1 MIRASMDHA
10 KEDVEQRRLR
20 ENQVDADRSLEAL
33 DSAMASDADA
43 LLSVSEKQGLLDARS
58 ELVAAKGSD
67 NADAVK
73 AAIKQLEKSAE
84 FYVARRMNSN
94 IQQAMSG
101 HNITEF
107 ES

>member
-1 MIRASMDHA
+1 MENA

-20 ENQVDADRSLEAL
+20 EARVDADRSLEAL
-33 DSAMASDADA
+33 DSAMASDADE
-43 LLSVSEKQGLLDARS
+43 LLSESEKQLLLNARV
-58 ELVAAKGSD
+58 ELVAAKNSD
-67 NADAVK
+67 NADTVK
-73 AAIKQLEKSAE
+73 NAIKQLEKAAE
-84 FYVARRMNSN
+84 FYVARRMDSN